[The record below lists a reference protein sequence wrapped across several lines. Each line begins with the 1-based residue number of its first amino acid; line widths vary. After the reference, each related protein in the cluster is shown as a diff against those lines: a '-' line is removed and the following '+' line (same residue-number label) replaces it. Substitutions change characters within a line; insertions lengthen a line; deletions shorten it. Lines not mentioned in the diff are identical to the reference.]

1 MLRSFCKSL
10 SYQHQVIMSQ
20 FTFIKKSVSNQKP
33 FCKVCKDA
41 GKPESVYTSHWV
53 RETPDIRSKVVC
65 PTLLALE
72 CRYCHA
78 NNHTV
83 KYCPVLKT
91 KEKQD
96 QEQSKPRPRPPTKMP
111 AIGKP
116 VRSNIFMCLD
126 SDSEEAEVKVKV
138 KKEEEQFPSL
148 TKYPDEVD
156 GFTPLKTPR
165 SKSYA
170 TALSHTVQIIQED
183 RVKEDPDEFY
193 ERPPLNDEFPP
204 LKTHRA
210 PLKSYASLPEYKSV
224 PWATSV
230 QQNDMTSWADD
241 CSSDEDEF

>member
-1 MLRSFCKSL
+1 
-10 SYQHQVIMSQ
+10 MSQ

-53 RETPDIRSKVVC
+53 RETADIRSKVVC

-96 QEQSKPRPRPPTKMP
+96 QEQSKPKPRPQTKTP

-126 SDSEEAEVKVKV
+126 SDSDEAEVKVKV
-138 KKEEEQFPSL
+138 KEEQFPAL

-156 GFTPLKTPR
+156 EFKTPR

-183 RVKEDPDEFY
+183 CVKVKKEDPDEFY
-193 ERPPLNDEFPP
+193 EFPP

-210 PLKSYASLPEYKSV
+210 PPKSYASLPEYKSV

-230 QQNDMTSWADD
+230 QQNNMTSWADD

>member
-1 MLRSFCKSL
+1 
-10 SYQHQVIMSQ
+10 MSQ
-20 FTFIKKSVSNQKP
+20 FTFIKKSVSNQKA

-96 QEQSKPRPRPPTKMP
+96 QEQSKPKPRPPTKMP

-126 SDSEEAEVKVKV
+126 SDSEEDEVKVKV
-138 KKEEEQFPSL
+138 KKEEEQFPALSVPAPAPAPVL
-148 TKYPDEVD
+148 GV
-156 GFTPLKTPR
+156 
-165 SKSYA
+165 KSYA
-170 TALSHTVQIIQED
+170 TAVSQIKD
-183 RVKEDPDEFY
+183 TTNLR
-193 ERPPLNDEFPP
+193 
-204 LKTHRA
+204 
-210 PLKSYASLPEYKSV
+210 KSTSPPEYKSV

-230 QQNDMTSWADD
+230 QQIAMTSWADD
-241 CSSDEDEF
+241 CSSDEDDDI

>member
-1 MLRSFCKSL
+1 
-10 SYQHQVIMSQ
+10 MSQ
-20 FTFIKKSVSNQKP
+20 FTFIKKSASNQKP

-83 KYCPVLKT
+83 KYCPVLK
-91 KEKQD
+91 KQDQD
-96 QEQSKPRPRPPTKMP
+96 QEQSKPKPRPPTKMP
-111 AIGKP
+111 TIGKP

-126 SDSEEAEVKVKV
+126 SDSEEDEVKV
-138 KKEEEQFPSL
+138 KKEEEQFPALSKDL
-148 TKYPDEVD
+148 PA
-156 GFTPLKTPR
+156 LKAPR
-165 SKSYA
+165 APPKSYA
-170 TALSHTVQIIQED
+170 TALLHTVQE
-183 RVKEDPDEFY
+183 VKPDVSNKCPE
-193 ERPPLNDEFPP
+193 ECPEKEVDELPA

-210 PLKSYASLPEYKSV
+210 PPTNPPEYKSV

-230 QQNDMTSWADD
+230 QQMAMTSWADD
-241 CSSDEDEF
+241 CSSDEDDDEEERLASLAEDYKFEMDMWVLDNPRY

>member
-1 MLRSFCKSL
+1 
-10 SYQHQVIMSQ
+10 MSQ
-20 FTFIKKSVSNQKP
+20 FTVIKKSASNQKA

-96 QEQSKPRPRPPTKMP
+96 QEQSKPRPRPPTKTP

-126 SDSEEAEVKVKV
+126 SDSEDEVKVKV
-138 KKEEEQFPSL
+138 KKEEQFPALSMPAPAPAPAL
-148 TKYPDEVD
+148 GV
-156 GFTPLKTPR
+156 
-165 SKSYA
+165 KSYA
-170 TALSHTVQIIQED
+170 TAVSQTVQIAPVIKALED
-183 RVKEDPDEFY
+183 NRPLY
-193 ERPPLNDEFPP
+193 EQISTSP
-204 LKTHRA
+204 
-210 PLKSYASLPEYKSV
+210 PEYKSV

-230 QQNDMTSWADD
+230 QQIAMTSWADD
-241 CSSDEDEF
+241 CSSDDDDI

>member
-1 MLRSFCKSL
+1 
-10 SYQHQVIMSQ
+10 MSQ
-20 FTFIKKSVSNQKP
+20 FTFIKKSASNQKA

-96 QEQSKPRPRPPTKMP
+96 QEQSKPRPRPPTKTP

-126 SDSEEAEVKVKV
+126 SDSEEDEVKVKV
-138 KKEEEQFPSL
+138 KKEEEQFPALSMPAPAPAPAPAPVWGI
-148 TKYPDEVD
+148 KN
-156 GFTPLKTPR
+156 
-165 SKSYA
+165 YA
-170 TALSHTVQIIQED
+170 TAVSQTVQIAPVVKALED
-183 RVKEDPDEFY
+183 A
-193 ERPPLNDEFPP
+193 RPLPEQISTSP
-204 LKTHRA
+204 
-210 PLKSYASLPEYKSV
+210 PEYKSV

-230 QQNDMTSWADD
+230 QQIAMTSWADD
-241 CSSDEDEF
+241 CSSDEDEDDI